1 MDVYRI
7 SRSRFV
13 RDLSGEGPRLYGGRW
28 NHKGTAVIY
37 AATTRSLATLEYL
50 VHVPLPYE
58 PLHLSIAALVIP
70 DDASDEVVLPEELPA
85 DWSSYPAP
93 TALADIGTDWVRRGE
108 SLILRVPSALV
119 PEEHNVIINP
129 SHSEMARVTIKDVRA
144 YAFDE
149 RLIQRKKREA

>member
-7 SRSRFV
+7 SKSRFI
-13 RDLSGEGPRLYGGRW
+13 RDLTGEGPRLYGGRW
-28 NHKGTAVIY
+28 NHKGTAVLY

-58 PLHLSIAALVIP
+58 PLELSIATLVVP
-70 DDASDEVVLPEELPA
+70 DDASQSTVLAEELPTN
-85 DWSSYPAP
+85 WSSYPAP
-93 TALADIGTDWVRRGE
+93 TALADIGTEWVRGGE
-108 SLILRVPSALV
+108 SLILRVPSAIV
-119 PEEHNVIINP
+119 PQEHNIIINP
-129 SHSEMARVTIKDVRA
+129 AHSEMVGVTIEDVRA